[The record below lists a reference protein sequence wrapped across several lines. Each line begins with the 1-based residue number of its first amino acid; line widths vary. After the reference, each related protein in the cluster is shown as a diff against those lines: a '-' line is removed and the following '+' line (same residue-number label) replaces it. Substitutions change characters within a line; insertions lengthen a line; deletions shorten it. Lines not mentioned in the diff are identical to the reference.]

1 VSSKWLALVAL
12 LVTLS
17 AAGQPVV
24 VELFTSQG
32 CSSCPPA
39 DALVGE
45 LARRPGVIALAYHV
59 DYWDELGWKDRFSIP
74 EAGQRQRGYVKRL
87 ARSGL
92 FTPQIVV
99 SGDTSLVGSNRAAVE
114 SAVAED
120 RDALAVVLSRAG
132 GALHIQFPEAWRE
145 PMEVHLITYM
155 REAASK
161 VDAGENARRTLRH
174 FNVVRSF
181 KTLGTWSG
189 KPQRMTVLI
198 AGLPQESDAVAV
210 ILQRKNQGAVSGA
223 ATLALASSE

>member
-1 VSSKWLALVAL
+1 MRSKWFALLAL
-12 LVTLS
+12 LVTLN

-74 EAGQRQRGYVKRL
+74 EASQRQRGYVRRL

-114 SAVAED
+114 TAVAED
-120 RDALAVVLSRAG
+120 RDAIAVVLSRAEG
-132 GALHIQFPEAWRE
+132 TLHIQFPEAWRE
-145 PMEVHLITYM
+145 PMDVYLITYV
-155 REAASK
+155 REATSK
-161 VDAGENARRTLRH
+161 VDAGENAHRTLTH

-181 KTLGTWSG
+181 KALGTWSG
-189 KPQRMTVLI
+189 KPQRMTVPI
-198 AGLPQESDAVAV
+198 AELPQESDAVAV
-210 ILQRKNQGAVSGA
+210 ILQRKKQGAVAGA
-223 ATLALASSE
+223 ASFALR